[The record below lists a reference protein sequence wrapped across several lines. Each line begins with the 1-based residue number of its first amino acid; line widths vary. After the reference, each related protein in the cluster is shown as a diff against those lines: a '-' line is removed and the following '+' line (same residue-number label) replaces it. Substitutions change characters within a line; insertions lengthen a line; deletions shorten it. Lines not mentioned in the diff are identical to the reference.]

1 MRFASADSQLMA
13 LVKRILLSLAA
24 GSIVGFVFGQY
35 ITPSPGQRLLI
46 SFIFSAV
53 AYRTQSVTALGLVP
67 LAAIA
72 ISSTLLQSA
81 RLVFSSRFDFV
92 LLGAIFLLCG
102 LFIVLGWR
110 TPEEMK
116 LQVVD
121 VILLAFLA
129 AILQFLTRQSTWDIR
144 EAFAAVSV
152 TGEDNGSW
160 LDGVAGILRRD
171 AAFDSQEIA
180 LSGHTATILSSLLVG
195 AANTFGFLSGTSADS
210 AVLTMQMYWLLTAI
224 AAFLASRV
232 TYRLASPSVGRSA
245 VGLSVLAAVMTT
257 VFSQGFISGGH
268 LTAQL
273 SATFLLAA
281 TLLLLEKPFSE
292 LATSALAGLL
302 LLGAAD
308 AWVPT
313 RGVMVLVLIGA
324 FVVSASSLL
333 TNRTRLLRFSRDAR
347 SVSAMRLVILWG
359 VVVFVGLVVLVVVQN
374 VLHLEGRSFPE
385 FFTHVKVLLIV
396 DGGKAD
402 VDPLVAIPI
411 LLFAVIAAADSA
423 LNTASR
429 KLLGVLLGSCIIF
442 PALLIAYGFTQPP
455 YAPQYAAYKVLYMVC
470 LVLTPISIAGFT
482 LVVKQVCK
490 SSPFT
495 VTAVAVVAIMGSA
508 TYFEPYPRVKN
519 LLVTPP
525 AGFWVDAAIKE
536 LAKNPDRLLLCLDTR
551 EQWQGQDARAC
562 TRQLAG
568 IQGKTNM
575 TPWVWLEANIC
586 RATSAEVVALPEEFW
601 QNVTLLVTDGQRL
614 VSTDECDRY
623 GWVGPGLPDDE
634 TYPIGIL
641 SGVPWNVVRV
651 IGPDGEE
658 VKKSFAYLGGAV
670 PEEALEKLER
680 SLIG

>member
-1 MRFASADSQLMA
+1 MRFANADSQLIA
-13 LVKRILLSLAA
+13 VAKRTLLSLAA
-24 GSIVGFVFGQY
+24 GLIVGFVFGQY
-35 ITPSPGQRLLI
+35 ITPSPGQRLLV
-46 SFIFSAV
+46 SFVFSAV
-53 AYRTQSVTALGLVP
+53 AYRTQSVAAMGLVP
-67 LAAIA
+67 VAAIV

-81 RLVFSSRFDFV
+81 RLSFSFRFDFV
-92 LLGAIFLLCG
+92 LLGAIFFLCG
-102 LFIVLGWR
+102 LLIVLGWR
-110 TPEEMK
+110 TPEEAK

-121 VILLAFLA
+121 ILLLALLA
-129 AILQFLTRQSTWDIR
+129 AILQFLTRQSTWDLR

-171 AAFDSQEIA
+171 AAFDSQGIA
-180 LSGHTATILSSLLVG
+180 PYGYAANSLSSLLVG
-195 AANTFGFLSGTSADS
+195 VANSSGFLGGTVADS
-210 AVLTMQMYWLLTAI
+210 AIMTMQMYWLLTAI
-224 AAFLASRV
+224 AAFLAARV

-273 SATFLLAA
+273 SATLLLASI
-281 TLLLLEKPFSE
+281 LLLLEKPFSE
-292 LATSALAGLL
+292 LATGVLAGLL
-302 LLGAAD
+302 LLSAAD
-308 AWVPT
+308 AWLPT

-324 FVVSASSLL
+324 FIVSAPSLL
-333 TNRTRLLRFSRDAR
+333 TNRTWVLRISRDAG
-347 SVSAMRLVILWG
+347 SGSAMRSVFLWG
-359 VVVFVGLVVLVVVQN
+359 VTVFVGLVVLIVVQN
-374 VLHLEGRSFPE
+374 VLNLEGRSFPE
-385 FFTHVKVLLIV
+385 FFTHVKGLLIV

-423 LNTASR
+423 LDTAPR
-429 KLLGVLLGSCIIF
+429 KLLGVLLGSCVAF
-442 PALLIAYGFTQPP
+442 PVLLIAYGFSQPP

-490 SSPFT
+490 SSPFA
-495 VTAVAVVAIMGSA
+495 VIAVAVVAIMGSA

-575 TPWVWLEANIC
+575 TPWVWLEVNIC
-586 RATSAEVVALPEEFW
+586 RATSAEVAALPEEFW
-601 QNVTLLVTDGQRL
+601 QNVTLLVTDNQRL
-614 VSTDECDRY
+614 VSTDECERY
-623 GWVGPGLPDDE
+623 GWAGPGLPDDE
-634 TYPIGIL
+634 RYPIGAL

-658 VKKSFAYLGGAV
+658 VKKSFAYLGGEV
-670 PEEALEKLER
+670 PEEVLEKLER
-680 SLIG
+680 DLVG